1 MMRSEEPSVARI
13 ERDVVLVEGSD
24 ARSYLQTQLTQDVEG
39 IPLGGSRWSF
49 ILDPKS
55 SIEAFVRV
63 TRIGHDR
70 LALDIEP
77 GFGHRVRERL
87 DGLLF
92 RTDVRFATDTWT
104 GIAWR
109 GPGAATRR
117 LDAPVVATV
126 PWQDTEALD
135 IIGPGVE
142 PSSTDALLSAEDLEV
157 LRIRS
162 GWPAMG
168 FELGPGIT
176 PAMTGLVD
184 ITVSFDKGCYTGQEL
199 VARTFHRGAAPTK
212 RLVKLVS
219 DTELARG
226 ERLTMDG
233 DDVGEVTSAAGSIGL
248 GYLIRRVDDPS
259 EVQLGASSRTV
270 QVAASHH

>member
-1 MMRSEEPSVARI
+1 MEPSGEPGVARI

-39 IPLGGSRWSF
+39 MPLGGSLWSF

-55 SIEAFVRV
+55 SIEALVRV

-70 LALDIEP
+70 LVLDIEP

-92 RTDVRFATDTWT
+92 RTDVRFTTDTWT
-104 GIAWR
+104 GMAWR
-109 GPGAATRR
+109 GAGAVSRR
-117 LDAPVVATV
+117 FDAPVVATV
-126 PWQDTEALD
+126 PWSDTEALD

-142 PSSTDALLSAEDLEV
+142 PSPTDSLLSAGDLET

-168 FELGPGIT
+168 YELGPGIT

-212 RLVKLVS
+212 RLVALTS
-219 DTELARG
+219 DTDLTRG
-226 ERLTMDG
+226 ERLTVDG

-248 GYLIRRVDDPS
+248 GYLIRRVAVPA
-259 EVQLGASSRTV
+259 VVRLGSSSTTA
-270 QVAASHH
+270 QVAASHD